1 MLKKLKIESEINN
14 LVSNSSALLEKQNY
28 ESSIL
33 VSQKALK
40 LAINHFGENNLTVGS
55 LYSFIGTCYS
65 NKGDF
70 DRGLEYLFRSAN
82 IFLLLKGK
90 TSMQLASVYNN
101 IAALLWRKVSDIYNN
116 NYKDKN
122 DIRSAVIY
130 YRKSLKIYIKLFG
143 ISNKQVALLYNNLGF
158 VYNENRRIK
167 SAYKCYSLSNKI
179 YLNLC
184 GKDSI
189 EAASSF
195 HNLGIFYYSNKKYNC
210 SVKFFN
216 RSISILSKLKG
227 HNVFLSQRFKM
238 LALAFLK
245 LNKYNSAI
253 QYIEKAISL
262 YKRHFNI
269 SDSGQGSRSMNQYR
283 YFDFLRI
290 KASIFWSIYIN
301 KSKNLRF
308 LKKAE
313 KEYFFLIQL
322 LDSIRQDYFHESSKI
337 NLSAKSVSIFEK
349 AIEVSLE
356 LYNIYG
362 DEKYLESAYRYSQ
375 KSKSISLLENINDH
389 NVKAASNIP
398 AGTLKQEIK
407 LKKKIADYEKI
418 IYERT
423 YMKVKPNAEIIDL
436 RNKLFISKQRF
447 ESFITNAA
455 KKYPE
460 YYSLKSK
467 LRTVSIN
474 EIKENIK
481 EDTVIIEFFMG
492 DENIFAFVFTK
503 NKCLVDRIKRTK
515 SFEKKVMEY
524 RESLTQ
530 INSFTD
536 SCTSLKFKY
545 LFHYFYKVLL
555 RNILETQK
563 CFDDSNSGK
572 ENPVKNILIVPD
584 NELNF
589 IPFDSLITS
598 DFDRNTEFKDLPYL
612 IKYFNIIYSY
622 SVILYLKNISEEDK
636 RSKLNILAF
645 APSFH
650 DQNDRK
656 DLIAKDTFRDS
667 LSPLRYNLK
676 EIKGISKIFDGKYYF
691 DNEALKENFIR
702 NKKHFSVLHLA
713 THSVLDDTN
722 SLYSKIVFS
731 KSSENVDEGYLYTFE
746 IYTLNS
752 RYDLVVLSA
761 CNTGFGRM
769 IRGEGVMSI
778 ARAFA
783 STGSKN
789 IVMSL
794 WQVNDRST
802 SEIMKFFYGFI
813 SKGQKVGEALRNAKL
828 LYLKKSSGLRSLPF
842 YWSPFISYGTNNN
855 LN

>member
-1 MLKKLKIESEINN
+1 MLNSENNIQREIKESERLYRIGEYNKAIVLTN
-14 LVSNSSALLEKQNY
+14 KILANRKYKCLENKIR
-28 ESSIL
+28 E
-33 VSQKALK
+33 
-40 LAINHFGENNLTVGS
+40 GS
-55 LYSFIGTCYS
+55 LYSNLALSYS
-65 NKGDF
+65 AKGDIDKAF
-70 DRGLEYLFRSAN
+70 DFYNNALY
-82 IFLLLKGK
+82 IFSNHLGK
-90 TSMQLASVYNN
+90 YSFEAATVYNN
-101 IAALLWRKVSDIYNN
+101 LAALFAKKLKTISDYRYINKYDIKSSLFYYKKSLSIYLKLFNFNSIHVATIYNN
-116 NYKDKN
+116 LSIISIRAGHFKKAYLYLT
-122 DIRSAVIY
+122 RSAKIY
-130 YRKSLKIYIKLFG
+130 THLFGKKSLEISNTFQIYSKYYYYKKNYLKSLKYLYLSINILIHLKEHDRNISIRYKNISLIYIKLGMFNEAMNS
-143 ISNKQVALLYNNLGF
+143 INK
-158 VYNENRRIK
+158 
-167 SAYKCYSLSNKI
+167 
-179 YLNLC
+179 
-184 GKDSI
+184 
-189 EAASSF
+189 
-195 HNLGIFYYSNKKYNC
+195 
-210 SVKFFN
+210 
-216 RSISILSKLKG
+216 SISIYSK
-227 HNVFLSQRFKM
+227 
-238 LALAFLK
+238 K
-245 LNKYNSAI
+245 LNYSKTELFGLNTDIHILEFLHIKSSILLLKYKK
-253 QYIEKAISL
+253 YRGSL
-262 YKRHFNI
+262 KPLEIAFNNYKNI
-269 SDSGQGSRSMNQYR
+269 SY
-283 YFDFLRI
+283 
-290 KASIFWSIYIN
+290 SI
-301 KSKNLRF
+301 
-308 LKKAE
+308 
-313 KEYFFLIQL
+313 
-322 LDSIRQDYFHESSKI
+322 DSIRQNYFYIDSKNLLSSKTVYI
-337 NLSAKSVSIFEK
+337 YEK
-349 AIEVSLE
+349 AIEVCLE
-356 LYNIYG
+356 LYYSSGKQIYL
-362 DEKYLESAYRYSQ
+362 DEAYKYSQ
-375 KSKSISLLENINDH
+375 KSKAISLIESVNDYVVKQHVGIPSSLSKKENN
-389 NVKAASNIP
+389 
-398 AGTLKQEIK
+398 LR
-407 LKKKIADYEKI
+407 KKIADIEKLIYIENKNSGKSESI
-418 IYERT
+418 IKE
-423 YMKVKPNAEIIDL
+423 L
-436 RNKLFISKQRF
+436 RNKLFKVKERY
-447 ESFITNAA
+447 EITV
-455 KKYPE
+455 KKIQKE
-460 YYSLKSK
+460 YTGFSDVKYDEI
-467 LRTVSIN
+467 TVSID
-474 EIKENIK
+474 EIKKHIQEN
-481 EDTVIIEFFMG
+481 TMIIEYFLG
-492 DENIFAFVFTK
+492 EEYIFAFVFTK
-503 NKCLVDRIKRTK
+503 ETCFVNKIKK
-515 SFEKKVMEY
+515 SRNFEKKIREY
-524 RESLTQ
+524 RDLLTQ

-536 SCTSLKFKY
+536 SRTSLKFKY
-545 LFHYFYKVLL
+545 LSHYFYKVLL

-691 DNEALKENFIR
+691 DKEALKENFIR